1 MKRILPLLIIV
12 IAAVRVGAQMPV
24 DSIYDENPY
33 FILMGEADRAIVS
46 RDWNE
51 AVARLN
57 DAVAVD
63 PANPSNALV
72 YCNLGF
78 CQSCLGNDSLA
89 LEAYD
94 RSLEIAPRMSMA
106 LMGRG
111 RSLLSLNRDHE
122 AFEAFDELLEVD
134 SLSQEGRFFHGM
146 MALYGGNAEIAETDF
161 NVLRSVAPDEDD
173 TYIALS
179 TLYSLT
185 GREREAIPYLT
196 LLIASHPDAEY
207 YSALAGCYLALGQL
221 SEASATIHDGL
232 ELFPSD
238 PELYYYRAWLYRD
251 MYRPD
256 DAKRDA
262 RKAVELGAS
271 PVRVN
276 ALFEK

>member
-1 MKRILPLLIIV
+1 MKCILPLLLV
-12 IAAVRVGAQMPV
+12 VLTAVRGAAQMPV

-33 FILMGEADRAIVS
+33 FILMGEADRAIAAQ
-46 RDWNE
+46 DWAE

-57 DAVAVD
+57 DAIAVD

-72 YCNLGF
+72 YCNMGL

-89 LEAYD
+89 LESYD
-94 RSLEIAPRMSMA
+94 RSLEIAPRMSVA

-111 RSLLSLNRDHE
+111 RSLLSLKRDRE
-122 AFEAFDELLEVD
+122 AFEAFGDVIEID
-134 SLSQEGRFFHGM
+134 SLSQEARFFHGM
-146 MALYGGNAEIAETDF
+146 MALYGGNATIAENDF

-185 GREREAIPYLT
+185 GREREAIPYLS
-196 LLIASHPDAEY
+196 LLVESHPDAEY

-221 SEASATIHDGL
+221 TEASATIHDGL
-232 ELFPSD
+232 ERFPTD

-251 MYRPD
+251 MYRSD

>member
-1 MKRILPLLIIV
+1 MV
-12 IAAVRVGAQMPV
+12 AMTTVCAGAQMPV

-33 FILMGEADRAIVS
+33 FILMGEADRAIAD

-57 DAVAVD
+57 DAIAVD

-72 YCNLGF
+72 YCNMGL
-78 CQSCLGNDSLA
+78 CQSYLGNDSLA

-94 RSLEIAPRMSMA
+94 LSLEIAPRMSVA

-111 RSLLSLNRDHE
+111 RSLLALNRDHE
-122 AFEAFDELLEVD
+122 AFGAFGDVIEVD
-134 SLSQEGRFFHGM
+134 SLSQEARFFHGM
-146 MALYGGNAEIAETDF
+146 MALYGGNAEIAEADF

-196 LLIASHPDAEY
+196 LLIESHPDAEY
-207 YSALAGCYLALGQL
+207 YAALAGCYLALGYL

-232 ELFPSD
+232 ELFPAD

-251 MYRPD
+251 MYRND
-256 DAKRDA
+256 DAKKDA

-271 PVRVN
+271 PVRVA
-276 ALFEK
+276 ALFE

>member
-1 MKRILPLLIIV
+1 MKRIISLLTFV
-12 IAAVRVGAQMPV
+12 LAAVCVRAQMPV

-33 FILMGEADRAIVS
+33 FLLMGEADHAIAA

-51 AVARLN
+51 AVARLR
-57 DAVAVD
+57 DAIEVD
-63 PANPSNALV
+63 PVNPSNALV
-72 YCNLGF
+72 YYNVGL
-78 CQSCLGNDSLA
+78 CQSYLGNDSLA

-94 RSLEIAPRMSMA
+94 RSLEIAPRMSVA

-111 RSLLSLNRDHE
+111 RSLLSLNRDRE
-122 AFEAFDELLEVD
+122 AFEAFGDVLDID
-134 SLSQEGRFFHGM
+134 SLSQEARFYHGM
-146 MALYGGNAEIAETDF
+146 MALYGGNAEMAERDF

-196 LLIASHPDAEY
+196 LLVESHPEAEY
-207 YSALAGCYLALGQL
+207 YAALAGCYLALEQL
-221 SEASATIHDGL
+221 TEASATIHDGL
-232 ELFPSD
+232 ERFPAD
-238 PELYYYRAWLYRD
+238 PELYYYRAWLNRDLYRN
-251 MYRPD
+251 D

-271 PVRVN
+271 PVRVS